1 MCIVLHSFFVMAQ
14 KMMGMQ
20 HARFCM
26 CGNTLSSVPICHPS
40 KHASAMLGLVTC
52 LLLLHAMTCIC
63 AQHLGPALGQERHQG
78 ADCGRQLLPGVERA
92 GPKRAG
98 DRSDT
103 NTVSLVD
110 LRRNKAFRTT
120 KHSQLAR
127 CSAPC
132 ATHACAAWEGLL
144 GNPLLTWPPSPHLP
158 SPLIP
163 MAGALSLLQ
172 RLGCCPLGPD
182 PGRADC
188 WLAGQGHRIVCAVL
202 WLPR

>member
-98 DRSDT
+98 DRQ
-103 NTVSLVD
+103 
-110 LRRNKAFRTT
+110 RH
-120 KHSQLAR
+120 KHSLAGR
-127 CSAPC
+127 PPPQQ
-132 ATHACAAWEGLL
+132 GL
-144 GNPLLTWPPSPHLP
+144 PHHQAQP
-158 SPLIP
+158 
-163 MAGALSLLQ
+163 AGALL
-172 RLGCCPLGPD
+172 CPLRNPCMRCLGRPPRQPPLDLAAQPSPPKPSDPHGWGTVPAAAAGVLPIGSGP
-182 PGRADC
+182 
-188 WLAGQGHRIVCAVL
+188 GQG
-202 WLPR
+202 